1 MKNKICIVVTIPFI
15 AKVFLMNHIEELK
28 KEYDVTLLTNL
39 RDNNVSLECD
49 DISIRHLGIERDIK
63 IIRDLISLVQLTI
76 FLKKNKFDLVFS
88 VSPKAGLLTMGA
100 GWLAGIKTRAHIFT
114 GQVWVTTKGI
124 KRQILKNM
132 DRLISRLAS
141 NILVDSKSQRDFLV
155 AEGVVKR
162 NSSSVLGSGS
172 ICGVDVDKFRL
183 DNEVREKT
191 RAELNFSSSDVVF
204 IYVGRLKKEKGLFE
218 LTSSF
223 VGLLKDY
230 KNIKLLIVGPDEE
243 KISKALLD
251 MAKQYTENVIV
262 ISHYVNN
269 PGDYIMAA
277 DVLCLPSHREGF
289 GSVIIE
295 AAASGIP
302 AIGSNI
308 YGIRDAIVDN
318 ETGILHEVG
327 SIEDIAAKIRIML
340 NSPSFRKELGENAR
354 KRAVEDFSSS
364 RLSYELRR
372 YFSKI
377 LS

>member
-1 MKNKICIVVTIPFI
+1 
-15 AKVFLMNHIEELK
+15 
-28 KEYDVTLLTNL
+28 
-39 RDNNVSLECD
+39 
-49 DISIRHLGIERDIK
+49 
-63 IIRDLISLVQLTI
+63 
-76 FLKKNKFDLVFS
+76 
-88 VSPKAGLLTMGA
+88 
-100 GWLAGIKTRAHIFT
+100 
-114 GQVWVTTKGI
+114 
-124 KRQILKNM
+124 
-132 DRLISRLAS
+132 
-141 NILVDSKSQRDFLV
+141 
-155 AEGVVKR
+155 
-162 NSSSVLGSGS
+162 
-172 ICGVDVDKFRL
+172 
-183 DNEVREKT
+183 
-191 RAELNFSSSDVVF
+191 
-204 IYVGRLKKEKGLFE
+204 
-218 LTSSF
+218 
-223 VGLLKDY
+223 
-230 KNIKLLIVGPDEE
+230 LIVGPDEE